1 MVLVIVVLVLRVVVV
16 YSLAWFLTEVA
27 RVFEFMSASASESSI
42 SPHQFSPSLSLH
54 LSISLTLTLS
64 RVFGLAAM
72 VMLSSLKHGL
82 HLESISI
89 FCGASLWLNPSEKQK
104 NKFKM
109 GFHMSFL
116 SRTFLFLV
124 STDKLC
130 TALFRLVSM
139 MG

>member
-1 MVLVIVVLVLRVVVV
+1 
-16 YSLAWFLTEVA
+16 
-27 RVFEFMSASASESSI
+27 
-42 SPHQFSPSLSLH
+42 
-54 LSISLTLTLS
+54 
-64 RVFGLAAM
+64 M

-116 SRTFLFLV
+116 SRTGPPQGGGGV
-124 STDKLC
+124 GEIETETEVEIETETEVEGEMEEC
-130 TALFRLVSM
+130 
-139 MG
+139 